1 MYLVDT
7 NVISA
12 GAPSRSGRWAELAE
26 WMDRSSDRLFLSA
39 ISVAEIE
46 AGIAKAHRERWRY
59 AGALT
64 AWLDTLLHLYAAR
77 VLPFDL
83 EAARLAGRLADQARA
98 AGHDPGFPDL
108 AIAATAQLH
117 GLTVLTRNLR
127 HFGPLGVPVHD
138 PFAAL
143 PSAGA

>member
-12 GAPSRSGRWAELAE
+12 GAPSRDGRWAELAS
-26 WMDRSSDRLFLSA
+26 WMDQNSEYLFLSA

-59 AGALT
+59 AAALT

-77 VLPFDL
+77 VLPFNVV
-83 EAARLAGRLADQARA
+83 AARLAGTLADRARA
-98 AGHDPGFPDL
+98 TGHDPGFPDL
-108 AIAATAQLH
+108 AIAATAGVH
-117 GLTVLTRNLR
+117 GLTVLTRNVR

-138 PFAAL
+138 PFASL
-143 PSAGA
+143 PSATP

>member
-12 GAPSRSGRWAELAE
+12 GAPSRGERWAELAS
-26 WMDRSSDRLFLSA
+26 WMDRNSDHLFLSA
-39 ISVAEIE
+39 VSVAEIE
-46 AGIAKAHRERWRY
+46 AGITKAHRERRRH
-59 AGALT
+59 AGPLT
-64 AWLDTLLHLYAAR
+64 AWVDTLLHLYAAR

-83 EAARLAGRLADQARA
+83 AAARLAGRLADQARA

-108 AIAATAQLH
+108 GIAATAQLH
-117 GLTVLTRNLR
+117 GLMVLTRNLR

-138 PFAAL
+138 PFAGL
-143 PSAGA
+143 PSG